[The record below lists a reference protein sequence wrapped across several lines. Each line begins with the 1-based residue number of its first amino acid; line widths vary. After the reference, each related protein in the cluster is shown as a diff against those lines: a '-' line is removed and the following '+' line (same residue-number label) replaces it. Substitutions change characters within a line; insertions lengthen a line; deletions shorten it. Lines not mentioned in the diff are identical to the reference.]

1 MNHIVRIVIMVL
13 IVVCGSIWISRLFS
27 RKSNN
32 QIELHQE
39 SKKLNYLKKLQ
50 NIHIG
55 DFRLNKIAY
64 HTKLCELY
72 YAGVP
77 NRYDNDGNSIKG
89 IEPNALKVI
98 HHLKKIIEYSPQ
110 SQIDSARLELAKLY
124 HLGMHKFK
132 PQLKVAKKMYTSIL
146 WSRGGTKDDV
156 YVQTEALLE
165 RINKEIYEVH
175 VHKCLSE
182 DQART
187 EPHSNHTVNNANNR
201 CDRTTPPPFCKM
213 RRPQPLTI
221 EQRETVLTPPPIPA
235 RRNNDPQNTHNS
247 QVISTAI
254 NSINNLQKSTVLKKS
269 LPTSL
274 KEIRKFLKNI
284 PKSDK
289 REDALKS
296 LNRIERNTS
305 PFSFSDMKEVDILHL
320 VWNRMYS
327 DVHKDNLDNV
337 KESLYNQLAGMQEH
351 GLTVCATGRFTR
363 IVDTLNVIDED
374 VSIKPSYIINEE
386 MMNKSSKIRENML
399 NAYSETERKELEKG
413 TSATQEEYDNK
424 LKSKIVD
431 TLQKDYVETKILSQE
446 KFDHQIKKW
455 INEI

>member
-1 MNHIVRIVIMVL
+1 MVL

-110 SQIDSARLELAKLY
+110 QSQIDSARLELAKLY

-187 EPHSNHTVNNANNR
+187 EPYT
-201 CDRTTPPPFCKM
+201 
-213 RRPQPLTI
+213 
-221 EQRETVLTPPPIPA
+221 
-235 RRNNDPQNTHNS
+235 
-247 QVISTAI
+247 
-254 NSINNLQKSTVLKKS
+254 
-269 LPTSL
+269 
-274 KEIRKFLKNI
+274 
-284 PKSDK
+284 
-289 REDALKS
+289 
-296 LNRIERNTS
+296 
-305 PFSFSDMKEVDILHL
+305 
-320 VWNRMYS
+320 
-327 DVHKDNLDNV
+327 
-337 KESLYNQLAGMQEH
+337 
-351 GLTVCATGRFTR
+351 
-363 IVDTLNVIDED
+363 
-374 VSIKPSYIINEE
+374 
-386 MMNKSSKIRENML
+386 
-399 NAYSETERKELEKG
+399 
-413 TSATQEEYDNK
+413 
-424 LKSKIVD
+424 
-431 TLQKDYVETKILSQE
+431 
-446 KFDHQIKKW
+446 
-455 INEI
+455 